1 MEEVIEKEIKTK
13 IQRLLTPSKTKDVF
27 CYVAIVL
34 SLFISIFCTPF
45 IWITMLIII
54 CSGIYLKDVQKIIQL
69 LVFTFVFNSLFCG
82 YFTRLEDYSTMR
94 FVLVVE
100 LCVLY
105 GIDVYRKKKQINLK
119 LLVPIIFYLAYIF
132 YPVHW
137 THIYNLIKYAI
148 VYMLFF
154 IIYEYR
160 KELDLK
166 NIILSLVYGLLIGSC
181 FVLFLNWSTKLQG
194 IVSTDVIR
202 NCWRFSGIFNHPNQ
216 FAIYVSVGLSSLLF
230 LFYHNQLSKI
240 TFFVLYL
247 SLFTLG
253 YLTLSRQFILSAGLG
268 IFVFLLLYLIRYK
281 KKSIKT
287 ILSFCLSL
295 VIVVGVCFVQT
306 KVYLVRFKILDATK
320 IEFVEFK
327 PAVLDYQKF
336 DKGQAPSD
344 PDDYEDWW
352 SQVYAGE
359 ITYDPG
365 RSELRQEYI
374 DDIFASPNNF
384 LFGRGID
391 APRIGNMNAH
401 NFFITEMWMYG
412 LFGIAFYI
420 VFILTAI
427 NYTKLKK
434 LKQAASWLILFVPF
448 LALALIESMVQIY
461 VPFIIYVLALMQLTE
476 DNNKLE
482 GFNMKQQKYDN
493 NRIKDKFKFVK
504 IKDIMSGF
512 VMLLAFI
519 PAMIAKIFIRDFWLI
534 CEDKNEARDNGY
546 WLFKHI
552 REKYPKQKVAYA
564 INKKSVDYNKVKDL
578 GKVIQYGG
586 FSHWFWYFV
595 ADKNISSQKG
605 GKPNAAICYVLEV
618 VLKSRKKN
626 RIFLQ
631 HGIIASDLKW
641 LYYKNTTMHRFV
653 VSTKQEYD
661 FLTQNFGYPEGNIV
675 LTGLCRFDNLLNSK
689 VDENQ
694 ILLMPTWRQWIAR
707 DVEMKKIEGTTNF
720 VESNYFKAYDSLLK
734 NEKLDNLLKKYNKK
748 LIFYPHRNMQKYI
761 DKFSTTSDNITIANA
776 KDYDVQQLLK
786 ESALLLTDYSSIF
799 FDFAYMK
806 KPIIFYQFDEKAFRE
821 YQYKEGYFDYK
832 NNELSVWTDNQ
843 NDLLKEVEKVIKN
856 NMKKSDVD
864 AADKVFKY
872 NDSNNCERTYQMI
885 KES

>member
-1 MEEVIEKEIKTK
+1 MEEKLELKEKSLIKQ
-13 IQRLLTPSKTKDVF
+13 IFSQSHAKDVV

-34 SLFISIFCTPF
+34 SLLISVFCRPF
-45 IWITMLIII
+45 VWVSFAVIIGCGLYFRNI
-54 CSGIYLKDVQKIIQL
+54 PKIIEL
-69 LVFTFVFNSLFCG
+69 LVFTFVFKYLFESQK
-82 YFTRLEDYSTMR
+82 TLWDDYGLIR
-94 FVLVVE
+94 VGLVIE

-105 GIDVYRKKKQINLK
+105 GIDIHKKQKKLNLK

-137 THIYNLIKYAI
+137 THVYTAIKFAMIYALFLI
-148 VYMLFF
+148 VY
-154 IIYEYR
+154 EYF
-160 KELDLK
+160 KELNLK
-166 NIILSLVYGLLIGSC
+166 NIILSLVYGILIGSS
-181 FVLFLNWSTKLQG
+181 FMLFLNCSTYLQEMPL
-194 IVSTDVIR
+194 VDVIH
-202 NCWRFSGIFNHPNQ
+202 NCWRFPGIFNHPNQ

-230 LFYHNQLSKI
+230 LFYHNQLSKQ
-240 TFFVLYL
+240 TFLVLYL

-253 YLTLSRQFILSAGLG
+253 YLTLSRQFILAAGLG
-268 IFVFLLLYLIRYK
+268 LLIFCILYLIKQK
-281 KKSIKT
+281 KQALKSIL
-287 ILSFCLSL
+287 ILCLSL
-295 VIVVGVCFVQT
+295 VIIVGACFVQT
-306 KVYLVRFKILDATK
+306 KVYLARFGILNANKT
-320 IEFVEFK
+320 EFVEVK
-327 PAVLDYQKF
+327 PKVLKHQQF
-336 DKGQAPSD
+336 EKGKAPSD
-344 PDDYEDWW
+344 PKEYDEWW
-352 SQVYAGE
+352 SKVYAGE

-365 RSELRQEYI
+365 RTELRQEYI
-374 DDIFASPNNF
+374 DDIFSSPNNF

-401 NFFITEMWMYG
+401 NFFITEMWIFG

-420 VFILTAI
+420 LFVLLAI
-427 NYTKLKK
+427 NYQKLRNLKK
-434 LKQAASWLILFVPF
+434 AASWLILFVPF
-448 LALALIESMVQIY
+448 LALAFIESMKQIY
-461 VPFIIYVLALMQLTE
+461 IPFIIYVLALMQLTE
-476 DNNKLE
+476 DNNELE
-482 GFNMKQQKYDN
+482 GLNMKQQKYDN

-504 IKDIMSGF
+504 MKDIMSGF
-512 VMLLAFI
+512 VMLLVFI

-546 WLFKHI
+546 WLFKYI
-552 REKYPKQKVAYA
+552 REKHPKQKVAYA

-618 VLKSRKKN
+618 VLKLRKKN

-707 DVEMKKIEGTTNF
+707 DVEMQKIEGTSNF
-720 VESNYFKAYDSLLK
+720 IESNYFKAYDSLLK

-856 NMKKSDVD
+856 NMKKADID